1 MNYRKKTTTCYIL
14 KLKVLYYIKL
24 VLRSYEFTRRFCAA
38 YIQAKRNL
46 RHAFYLRNIYVKEKS
61 LSLIIIKLYKYS
73 PFLCE

>member
-1 MNYRKKTTTCYIL
+1 MNYRKKNNYLLYFKT
-14 KLKVLYYIKL
+14 KSFVLHKL

-73 PFLCE
+73 PLLCE